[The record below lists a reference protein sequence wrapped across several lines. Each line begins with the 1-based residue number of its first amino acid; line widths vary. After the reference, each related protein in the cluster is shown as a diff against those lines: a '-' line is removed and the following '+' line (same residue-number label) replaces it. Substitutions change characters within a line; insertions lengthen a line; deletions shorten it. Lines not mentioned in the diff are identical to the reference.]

1 MGALRQPAWIC
12 PWNRVARGD
21 GAELCGRLRAHG
33 CGDNREQKTKET
45 DMKRLSNW
53 LMSLDE
59 NTMVGAVMADWVGI
73 GFVIYMW
80 WSKKKAA

>member
-1 MGALRQPAWIC
+1 
-12 PWNRVARGD
+12 
-21 GAELCGRLRAHG
+21 
-33 CGDNREQKTKET
+33 
-45 DMKRLSNW
+45 MKRLSNW